1 MIKLSGKTIAG
12 LVAGTL
18 ALGTLFI
25 GTFSLD
31 DGEFA
36 AVRQAGGDVTVYTEP
51 GLHWRTPFITSKNE
65 YTEVSTVCF
74 DQREDDSASLD
85 KDMYSVTFSDTYKV
99 GLNICFRLQMP
110 ADPEKIEYINGIAK
124 GKYNLLRNT
133 YAASLTDLM
142 AYTANQFTGEDFMQG
157 GFNEFK
163 NRLSDQARNGLYL
176 TKRVPVEVTRQAAN
190 AGVEVDSKQISKGQ
204 SIIYKAEI
212 QRDPET
218 NEPLRQESQLAT
230 LGVKI
235 VQISITG
242 DPVPEKDLQDF
253 MQKKKDRIRERA
265 SIKEEQETERQKAI
279 TEQLKGDRERIQ
291 AKQKMLREKDAAEI
305 GAAKE
310 IALAKAAAQ
319 RETVE
324 RQKVADLAKIDKQR
338 ELDIAKANEGIQK
351 ANSMAAKYEALAIK
365 EKGLA
370 EAVVTKA
377 KYDALAKNKEV
388 YLAEVQRDIAKTMY
402 DNLRNFKVEM
412 PQNYVNG
419 SGGTQMQ
426 SNLDV
431 ITGFGALGMMEKS
444 QNLSDK

>member
-1 MIKLSGKTIAG
+1 MLKLSNKALTA
-12 LVAGTL
+12 V
-18 ALGTLFI
+18 ALGTVTAGTAFI
-25 GTFSLD
+25 GMFSLD

-36 AVRQAGGDVTVYTEP
+36 AVRQPSGNVTVYTEP
-51 GLHWRTPFITSKNE
+51 GVHWRVPFLTSKNE
-65 YTEVSTVCF
+65 YNEVSTVCF

-85 KDMYSVTFSDTYKV
+85 KDMYNVTFSDTYKV

-110 ADPEKIEYINGIAK
+110 ADSEKLEYINGIAK
-124 GKYNLLRNT
+124 GQYNLLRNT

-163 NRLSDQARNGLYL
+163 NRLADQARYGLYV
-176 TKRVPVEVTRQAAN
+176 TKRVAVEVTRQAAD
-190 AGVEVDSKQISKGQ
+190 AGVDVNNKQVSKGR

-212 QRDPET
+212 QRDPTT
-218 NEPLRQESQLAT
+218 NEPLRQVSQLAK
-230 LGVKI
+230 LGVKV
-235 VQISITG
+235 VQISVTG
-242 DPVPEKDLQDF
+242 DPVPEGDLQDF

-265 SIKEEQETERQKAI
+265 SIREEQETERQKAI

-291 AKQKMLREKDAAEI
+291 AKQNMLREKDSAEI

-351 ANSMAAKYEALAIK
+351 ANAQAAKYEAQAIK

-377 KYDALAKNKEV
+377 KYNALAQNKEV
-388 YLAEVQRDIAKTMY
+388 YLAEVQRDISKNMY
-402 DNLRNFKVEM
+402 NNLRNFKVEM

-419 SGGTQMQ
+419 SGEGQMQ

-444 QNLSDK
+444 MRLPK